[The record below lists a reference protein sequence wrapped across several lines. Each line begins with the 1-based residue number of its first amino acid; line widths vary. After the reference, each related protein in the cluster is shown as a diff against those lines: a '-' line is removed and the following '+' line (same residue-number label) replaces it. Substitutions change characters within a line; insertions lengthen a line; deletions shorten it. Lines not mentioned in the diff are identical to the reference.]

1 MQLDFVPQL
10 FEKDTR
16 ATRAIDEGLRVAR
29 NLKYL
34 RAKIDVL
41 EAIISNNKKK
51 AELRIAQIQLDN
63 TLYMFGM
70 LLYGLSRFSSKYK
83 SWDKDTFDA
92 RIQFKGIYSLSEPLS
107 PLDLYN
113 LSQKTKSSLKGFIL
127 SHWKHLKLSPV
138 IDRLFLIVT
147 DSIDETTKTL
157 KNVI

>member
-70 LLYGLSRFSSKYK
+70 LLYKLSSFSSKYK
-83 SWDKDTFDA
+83 SWDKDTFDS
-92 RIQFKGIYSLSEPLS
+92 RIQFKGIHSLSEPLS

-113 LSQKTKSSLKGFIL
+113 LSQKTKSSLKVFIL

-138 IDRLFLIVT
+138 IDRLFSIVT